1 VFRLRPPEKSSVPE
15 NPLRRRAY
23 YLVTSA
29 RFDNMLMGIIMLSV
43 TTMALSFY
51 TQTDEYERALEN
63 VATALSAI
71 FALEAVLKI
80 TGLTW
85 ASYWKNNWNKF
96 DLFLVLTSLVD
107 VAAAFLSTNFLRVLR
122 ILRLQRLLRLL
133 RVMKSLKARARRR
146 GAPGR
151 RREGSARRR
160 SPAARGASHGAWGGG
175 QCTLPP
181 PGCRRCCR
189 H

>member
-146 GAPGR
+146 GARLRSSTLFRSLR
-151 RREGSARRR
+151 RLARRLG
-160 SPAARGASHGAWGGG
+160 RGAMHAA
-175 QCTLPP
+175 TP